1 MADLIIKPSSGAGNK
16 LILQDQ
22 AGNAILT
29 TGDTAAAAKFGFGTI
44 QIKHWRKKST
54 ILISGGATEST
65 LAAPFDGTA
74 QITPSYAG
82 NFIKGSFGMSVDHLS
97 LIHI

>member
-22 AGNAILT
+22 ASNPILT
-29 TGDTAAAAKFGFGTI
+29 TGDTAAAAKFGFGAI

-54 ILISGGATEST
+54 IHQASGASEV
-65 LAAPFDGTA
+65 
-74 QITPSYAG
+74 TPVSYT
-82 NFIKGSFGMSVDHLS
+82 HLRA
-97 LIHI
+97 HET